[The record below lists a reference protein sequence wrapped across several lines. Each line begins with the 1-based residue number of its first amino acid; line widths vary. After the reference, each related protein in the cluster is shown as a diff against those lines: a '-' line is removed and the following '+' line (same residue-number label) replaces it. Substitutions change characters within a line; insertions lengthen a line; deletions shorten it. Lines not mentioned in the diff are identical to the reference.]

1 MSKEKKDNK
10 IRELM
15 SAAMKDLNS
24 LIDVN
29 TVVGKPVKVDSAT
42 TVIPVSKVTMGF
54 MTGGGEYGEIKPI
67 KKDKELPFAG
77 GSGAIVSLKPSGF
90 LVDQGSGVQLVSVA
104 DDALSKLIESVNN
117 FVKSLKNE
125 EDI

>member
-15 SAAMKDLNS
+15 TAAMKDLNA
-24 LIDVN
+24 LVDVN
-29 TVVGKPVKVDSAT
+29 TVVGKPLKVDQVT
-42 TVIPVSKVTMGF
+42 TVIPISKVTMGF

-90 LVDQGSGVQLVSVA
+90 LVDQGCGVQLVSVA

-117 FVKSLKNE
+117 FIKSFKNE

>member
-15 SAAMKDLNS
+15 SAAMKDLNA

-29 TVVGKPVKVDSAT
+29 TVVGKPVKVDQAT
-42 TVIPVSKVTMGF
+42 TVIPVSRVTMGF

-90 LVDQGSGVQLVSVA
+90 LVDQGTGVQLVSVA

-117 FVKSLKNE
+117 FVKNLKNE

>member
-117 FVKSLKNE
+117 FIKSFKNE

>member
-117 FVKSLKNE
+117 FIKSLKNE

>member
-29 TVVGKPVKVDSAT
+29 TVVGKPVKVDQAT
-42 TVIPVSKVTMGF
+42 TVIPVSRVTMGF

-90 LVDQGSGVQLVSVA
+90 LVDQGTGVQLVSVA